1 MRDKQKT
8 REGMRLFTG
17 SKTENLEKSCW
28 GEDTAFPC
36 SYQGKCARCPYS
48 PGRGLTCNLESCP
61 FSSSGRCK
69 DCAHLLPLAEHR
81 RKARCRWTGERL
93 ASGGVERVRECI
105 GFEERPGLD
114 LCRSLRQGEAPQN
127 NARRNKRLF
136 CLPRIEKSLVSY
148 SACLAAGGL
157 SIGRLAHI
165 GRVTRLGLREG
176 PAVSHW
182 PGSVLS
188 CLFSFKTPK
197 QCEVPHD

>member
-1 MRDKQKT
+1 MLNIKKAPTLAVLIKGTSEGATHEVWGKRIMAAVG
-8 REGMRLFTG
+8 REPVVAGFSLTVGRLFATV
-17 SKTENLEKSCW
+17 
-28 GEDTAFPC
+28 
-36 SYQGKCARCPYS
+36 
-48 PGRGLTCNLESCP
+48 
-61 FSSSGRCK
+61 
-69 DCAHLLPLAEHR
+69 
-81 RKARCRWTGERL
+81 KA
-93 ASGGVERVRECI
+93 
-105 GFEERPGLD
+105 P
-114 LCRSLRQGEAPQN
+114 N

-136 CLPRIEKSLVSY
+136 CLPRIGKSLVSY

-197 QCEVPHD
+197 QCEVSHD

>member
-1 MRDKQKT
+1 MSLRIEKGSVLAVVWDTCAEPFKKRTSQESILFPVGLDPVVAGFSLT
-8 REGMRLFTG
+8 VGRLFATV
-17 SKTENLEKSCW
+17 
-28 GEDTAFPC
+28 
-36 SYQGKCARCPYS
+36 
-48 PGRGLTCNLESCP
+48 
-61 FSSSGRCK
+61 
-69 DCAHLLPLAEHR
+69 
-81 RKARCRWTGERL
+81 KA
-93 ASGGVERVRECI
+93 
-105 GFEERPGLD
+105 P
-114 LCRSLRQGEAPQN
+114 N

-136 CLPRIEKSLVSY
+136 CLPRIGKRLVSY

-197 QCEVPHD
+197 QCEVSHD